1 MNLLL
6 DTTILIDALRHR
18 LGRREL
24 LAKTVREGH
33 TLATTA
39 INLAEIYA
47 GMRPAEEAKT
57 KMLLDGLEC
66 YPVTAAVA
74 CRAGRLKWEWSQ
86 KGRTLALDD
95 MLIAAAALEHGL
107 TLMTDNRMD
116 FPMDELDLY
125 SLP

>member
-1 MNLLL
+1 MTFLL

-18 LGRREL
+18 QGRREL
-24 LAKTVREGH
+24 LAKTIHQGH

-47 GMRPAEEAKT
+47 GMRPAEEART
-57 KMLLDGLEC
+57 KMFLDGLEC
-66 YPVTAAVA
+66 YPMTTAIAR
-74 CRAGRLKWEWSQ
+74 RAGKLKWEWSR

-116 FPMDELDLY
+116 FPMRELEMY
-125 SLP
+125 ELP

>member
-6 DTTILIDALRHR
+6 DTTILIDVLRHR
-18 LGRREL
+18 SGRREL
-24 LAKTVREGH
+24 LTEIVHEGH

-39 INLAEIYA
+39 INLTEIYA
-47 GMRPAEEAKT
+47 GMRPTEEAGT
-57 KMLLDGLEC
+57 KMFLDSLEC
-66 YPVTAAVA
+66 YPVTAAIA
-74 CRAGRLKWEWSQ
+74 RRAGRLKWEWSQ

-107 TLMTDNRMD
+107 ALMTDNRMD

>member
-1 MNLLL
+1 MKLLL

-18 LGRREL
+18 TGRREL
-24 LAKTVREGH
+24 LADTLHQGH

-47 GMRPAEEAKT
+47 GMMPAEEART
-57 KMLLDGLEC
+57 KMFLDGLEC
-66 YPVTAAVA
+66 YPVTAAIA
-74 CRAGRLKWEWSQ
+74 RRAGRLKWEWSR

-116 FPMDELDLY
+116 FPLDELNLY

>member
-1 MNLLL
+1 MTLLL

-18 LGRREL
+18 QGRREL
-24 LAKTVREGH
+24 LAEMVRQSH
-33 TLATTA
+33 TLATTT

-47 GMRPAEEAKT
+47 GMRPAEEAGT
-57 KMLLDGLEC
+57 KMFLDGLEC
-66 YPVTAAVA
+66 YPVTIAVA
-74 CRAGRLKWEWSQ
+74 RRAGRLKWEWSR

-116 FPMDELDLY
+116 FPMRELELY

>member
-6 DTTILIDALRHR
+6 DTTVLIDALRHR
-18 LGRREL
+18 HGRREL
-24 LAKTVREGH
+24 LAQTIREGH

-47 GMRPAEEAKT
+47 GMRPAEET
-57 KMLLDGLEC
+57 RTEMFLDGLEC
-66 YPVTAAVA
+66 YPMTAAIA
-74 CRAGRLKWEWSQ
+74 RRAGKLKREWSQ

-116 FPMDELDLY
+116 FPMAELDLY

>member
-18 LGRREL
+18 HRRREL
-24 LAKTVREGH
+24 LTGAIHEGH

-57 KMLLDGLEC
+57 EMFLRGLEC
-66 YPVTAAVA
+66 YPVTAAIA
-74 CRAGRLKWEWSQ
+74 RRAGRLKWEWSQ

-116 FPMDELDLY
+116 FPMPELVMY

>member
-6 DTTILIDALRHR
+6 DTTILIDVLRHR
-18 LGRREL
+18 SGRREL
-24 LAKTVREGH
+24 LTEIVHAGH

-47 GMRPAEEAKT
+47 GMRPTEEAGT
-57 KMLLDGLEC
+57 KMFLDSLEC
-66 YPVTAAVA
+66 YPVTAAIA
-74 CRAGRLKWEWSQ
+74 RRAGRLKWEWSQ
-86 KGRTLALDD
+86 KGRMLALDD

-107 TLMTDNRMD
+107 ALMTDNRMD

>member
-6 DTTILIDALRHR
+6 DTTILIDVLRHR
-18 LGRREL
+18 SGRREL
-24 LAKTVREGH
+24 LTEIVHEGH

-39 INLAEIYA
+39 INLTEIYA
-47 GMRPAEEAKT
+47 GMRPTEEAGT
-57 KMLLDGLEC
+57 KMFLDSLEC
-66 YPVTAAVA
+66 YPVTAAIA
-74 CRAGRLKWEWSQ
+74 RRAGRLKWEWSQ

-95 MLIAAAALEHGL
+95 MLIAATALEHGL
-107 TLMTDNRMD
+107 ALMTDNRMD

>member
-1 MNLLL
+1 MTFLL

-18 LGRREL
+18 GGRREL
-24 LAKTVREGH
+24 LAERVHQGH

-47 GMRPAEEAKT
+47 GMRPMEEAMT
-57 KMLLDGLEC
+57 KMFLDGLEC
-66 YPVTAAVA
+66 YPITAAIA
-74 CRAGRLKWEWSQ
+74 RRAGRLKWEWSR

-95 MLIAAAALEHGL
+95 MLIAAAALEHGM

-116 FPMDELDLY
+116 FPMRELEIHE
-125 SLP
+125 LP